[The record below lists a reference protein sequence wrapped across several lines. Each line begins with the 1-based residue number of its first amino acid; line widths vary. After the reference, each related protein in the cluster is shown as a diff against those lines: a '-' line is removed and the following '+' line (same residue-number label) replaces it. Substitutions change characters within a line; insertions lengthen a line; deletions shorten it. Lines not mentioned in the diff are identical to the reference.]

1 MKIFNINNRRYIGS
15 KARMLNFIDD
25 VLKKEKIEFSS
36 FFDLFGGTGI
46 VGDFFNNQKTKVY
59 VNDLLKSN
67 YLSYLAWFGNDK
79 IDKKKLE
86 NIINK
91 YNSLNNLKDNYF
103 SVNFGDTYF
112 SNNNCKRIGYIR
124 EDIENKYLN
133 NEINTR
139 ERAIL
144 ITSLLYAMD
153 KIANTVGHYDA
164 YRKNGNLDKKLELC
178 MLNLKSNINNKN
190 NKIFNEDS
198 NELVRNI
205 KADVVYI
212 DPPYNSRQYSD
223 AYHLLENVATW
234 EKQEVFGVAKK
245 MKRNGIKS
253 KYCSV
258 SAPLAFKD
266 LIENINAK
274 YIIVSYNN
282 MGTKGAGRS
291 QAKISDEDI
300 MSVLSSKGK
309 VKVYETEFNQFNTGK
324 THIDNHKERLFICK
338 VGKVSKL
345 KEKIV
350 KKNIVDKVK
359 SPLNYTGGKYKLLN
373 QIIPIFPKN
382 LDLFVDLFSGGANV
396 GVNVNA
402 KRIVCVD
409 KQKEII
415 RVMDLFKKY
424 EDGYIIDKLEKIIDK
439 YNLSNSLLNGYK
451 VYKCTSD
458 KGLGSYNKSKYLDL
472 RNDYNSMTD
481 DSVEKDFLFLTLV
494 IYGFNNQI
502 RFNSNGEFNMPVGK
516 RDFNNS
522 IRKNLK
528 SFITKLKTKNIEF
541 INSDFREF
549 AIETT
554 DNTLV
559 YCDPPYFLG
568 TASYNENGGWT
579 EKDEIDLLNYLS
591 ILDQSGVKFALSNV
605 IEHKGEKNIIL
616 DSWIKEHNYI
626 VHIIDSNYNNSNYHK
641 QEGNIL
647 KTIEVLVTNY

>member
-1 MKIFNINNRRYIGS
+1 MKTISINNRRYIGS
-15 KARMLNFIDD
+15 KARMIDFIESTM
-25 VLKKEKIEFSS
+25 KKEKIEFSS
-36 FFDLFGGTGI
+36 FLDLFGGTGI
-46 VGDFFNNQKTKVY
+46 VGDFFNNQKTKIY

-133 NEINTR
+133 NEINMR

-234 EKQEVFGVAKK
+234 EKPEVFGVAKK
-245 MKRNGIKS
+245 MKRNDIKS

-300 MSVLSSKGK
+300 MSALSSKGK

-350 KKNIVDKVK
+350 EKNIVDKVK

-373 QIIPIFPKN
+373 QIIPIFPKD

-415 RVMDLFKKY
+415 RVMELFKKY

-451 VYKCTSD
+451 TYKCTSD

-549 AIETT
+549 VIETT

-605 IEHKGEKNIIL
+605 IEHKGEKNTIL

>member
-1 MKIFNINNRRYIGS
+1 
-15 KARMLNFIDD
+15 
-25 VLKKEKIEFSS
+25 
-36 FFDLFGGTGI
+36 
-46 VGDFFNNQKTKVY
+46 
-59 VNDLLKSN
+59 
-67 YLSYLAWFGNDK
+67 
-79 IDKKKLE
+79 
-86 NIINK
+86 
-91 YNSLNNLKDNYF
+91 
-103 SVNFGDTYF
+103 
-112 SNNNCKRIGYIR
+112 
-124 EDIENKYLN
+124 
-133 NEINTR
+133 
-139 ERAIL
+139 
-144 ITSLLYAMD
+144 
-153 KIANTVGHYDA
+153 
-164 YRKNGNLDKKLELC
+164 
-178 MLNLKSNINNKN
+178 
-190 NKIFNEDS
+190 
-198 NELVRNI
+198 
-205 KADVVYI
+205 
-212 DPPYNSRQYSD
+212 
-223 AYHLLENVATW
+223 
-234 EKQEVFGVAKK
+234 
-245 MKRNGIKS
+245 
-253 KYCSV
+253 
-258 SAPLAFKD
+258 
-266 LIENINAK
+266 
-274 YIIVSYNN
+274 

-300 MSVLSSKGK
+300 MNILSSKGK

-350 KKNIVDKVK
+350 EKNIVDKVK

-415 RVMDLFKKY
+415 RVMELFKKY

-541 INSDFREF
+541 INSDFQ
-549 AIETT
+549 
-554 DNTLV
+554 
-559 YCDPPYFLG
+559 C
-568 TASYNENGGWT
+568 
-579 EKDEIDLLNYLS
+579 K
-591 ILDQSGVKFALSNV
+591 
-605 IEHKGEKNIIL
+605 
-616 DSWIKEHNYI
+616 
-626 VHIIDSNYNNSNYHK
+626 
-641 QEGNIL
+641 
-647 KTIEVLVTNY
+647 